1 MNKRRFLLDL
11 NALVVMAMLVPST
24 EGIAAQELSS
34 TNGVRAHM
42 VVSVEAR
49 HGSDVPLIN
58 REEVMVYEGHERDEV
73 SAWVPAQG
81 DHAGLELFIL
91 LDDASAVSLGPQLE
105 DLRHFINSQPA
116 STKIGVAY
124 MQNGI
129 ARIEENLTSDHGQAA
144 KGLRLPLGI
153 SGINGSPYFSLGDLL
168 KHWPETSARREVLMV
183 SDGIDRYYGGGNLD
197 DPYVASAIE
206 EAQRAGVLVFAIYTP
221 GVGHYGHSYWRSYW
235 GQLYLSYVAD
245 QTGGEGYYIGFTG
258 PPVSF
263 VPYLDDLS
271 HRLSHQYLLTFLA
284 KPQKKA
290 GLQQVKVRTEIRN
303 AELVAAA
310 RVYVPAGS

>member
-11 NALVVMAMLVPST
+11 NAMVVMALLVASPGRT
-24 EGIAAQELSS
+24 AAQEPPSAS
-34 TNGVRAHM
+34 GVPAHM
-42 VVSVEAR
+42 VVTGEAR

-58 REEVMVYEGHERDEV
+58 REEVMVYEGHDRDEV
-73 SAWVPAQG
+73 SSWVPAEG

-91 LDDASAVSLGPQLE
+91 LDDASGVSLGPQLE
-105 DLRHFINSQPA
+105 DLRRFINSQPA

-129 ARIEENLTSDHGQAA
+129 ARIEENLTSDHRQAA

-153 SGINGSPYFSLGDLL
+153 SGINASPYFSLGDLI
-168 KHWPETSARREVLMV
+168 KHWPETDARREVLVV
-183 SDGIDRYYGGGNLD
+183 SDGIDRYYGSGNLD
-197 DPYVASAIE
+197 DPYVASVIE

-235 GQLYLSYVAD
+235 GQLYLSHVAEE
-245 QTGGEGYYIGFTG
+245 TGGEGYYIGFSG

-271 HRLSHQYLLTFLA
+271 HRLNHQYLLTFLA

-290 GLQQVKVRTEIRN
+290 GLRQVKVRTEIRN

-310 RVYVPAGS
+310 RFYDPAGS